1 MKILPVILCSMS
13 FFIANQANSS
23 PELQK
28 IQNKQGKEIHY
39 YLLKQN
45 EQPAENLL
53 VLIQGSDCRS
63 VINNT
68 NMVENFAIA
77 FPDNDIL
84 LVEKTGLDSQVGKDG
99 KEVSAEDCPI
109 AYMENDSPLERK
121 DNYLTLLAHFK
132 NSYQHIVLLG
142 GSEGAVV
149 TNLIVADTD
158 MVHASISLNG
168 GGAFFI
174 NDVLYSIEKTV
185 PSEESSHA
193 IEGFKQFAKD
203 VVQNKLQQDNYPS
216 EHGKKW
222 WREML
227 MINNQKL
234 LQSVKTPHLV
244 IQTMNDTH
252 VDPHSVMRMM
262 GYVNNNHVSFK
273 TYPDLDHFFIDDKG
287 KSQTNVIVNDIQKWY
302 RAIDK

>member
-99 KEVSAEDCPI
+99 KEASAEDCPI

-149 TNLIVADTD
+149 TNLGRVFNIEIIIIGSIRVQW
-158 MVHASISLNG
+158 MYRWFCHA
-168 GGAFFI
+168 FQ
-174 NDVLYSIEKTV
+174 VT
-185 PSEESSHA
+185 SSNLTSY
-193 IEGFKQFAKD
+193 G
-203 VVQNKLQQDNYPS
+203 
-216 EHGKKW
+216 
-222 WREML
+222 
-227 MINNQKL
+227 
-234 LQSVKTPHLV
+234 
-244 IQTMNDTH
+244 
-252 VDPHSVMRMM
+252 
-262 GYVNNNHVSFK
+262 
-273 TYPDLDHFFIDDKG
+273 
-287 KSQTNVIVNDIQKWY
+287 
-302 RAIDK
+302 